1 MKKPISKW
9 IKAIVVL
16 LITGLFYTVYFTEL
30 GKPPPQNEPPMT
42 FYNQTA
48 VPTIFA
54 QWSPVPIVELDW
66 AYASQNLLKFAIKI
80 QNLEANMNP
89 TDWVCN
95 PYIKTAQPVVLR
107 LSGYQITPIY
117 DISGKVIQLIYE
129 YEMQANTYDSLTI
142 DMDITIGP
150 CADHWDSQEF
160 GVTALELV
168 GNYHLSFQ
176 APIKISTPFPSET
189 LTPRS
194 TAIVVWR
201 NIPVYPGA
209 WEVKDDLPGYRYS
222 VDKVDP
228 HTVMLY
234 YRNEMRDMDWELLAI
249 TDMSGTNVSPGYTL
263 SFTRGSDILQI
274 DIFVKEKTTHVLL
287 NRE

>member
-1 MKKPISKW
+1 
-9 IKAIVVL
+9 
-16 LITGLFYTVYFTEL
+16 L

-54 QWSPVPIVELDW
+54 QWSPVPVVELDW
-66 AYASQNLLKFAIKI
+66 AYAGQNLLKFAIKI
-80 QNLEANMNP
+80 QNLEANMDP
-89 TDWVCN
+89 MDWVCN
-95 PYIKTAQPVVLR
+95 PYIKTGQPIALR
-107 LSGYQITPIY
+107 LRGYQMTPMHE
-117 DISGKVIQLIYE
+117 ISGKVIQLIYE
-129 YEMQANTYDSLTI
+129 YEMHATTYDSVTN

-150 CADHWDSQEF
+150 CADDWDPQEF

-176 APIKISTPFPSET
+176 VPIKISTPFPSET
-189 LTPRS
+189 LTPQS
-194 TAIVVWR
+194 TAIAVWQ

-222 VDKVDP
+222 VEKVDP

-234 YRNEMRDMDWELLAI
+234 YRNEMKDMDWELLAI

-263 SFTRGSDILQI
+263 SFTRGKDVLQI
-274 DIFVKEKTTHVLL
+274 DIFVRENITRVVL